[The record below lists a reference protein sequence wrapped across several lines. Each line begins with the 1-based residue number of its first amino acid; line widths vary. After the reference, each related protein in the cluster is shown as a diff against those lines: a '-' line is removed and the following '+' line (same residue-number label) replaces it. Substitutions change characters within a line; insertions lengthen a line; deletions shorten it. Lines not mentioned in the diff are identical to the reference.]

1 MNHLRLPFFRNR
13 NDPLE
18 DFDYSGFRS
27 NPIRQPSAARTP
39 STYAHK
45 PASCVPN
52 NHFFNVSLV
61 VASAEEQE
69 NDIRTATEEDQQQF
83 RNLFIVIQ
91 FRSGGS
97 ISCLNTQH
105 DT

>member
-1 MNHLRLPFFRNR
+1 MQWSMRKRHVLVTIRGINSKRNQQQEFLTHLLIYIPAGFLMYRLGI
-13 NDPLE
+13 D
-18 DFDYSGFRS
+18 D
-27 NPIRQPSAARTP
+27 
-39 STYAHK
+39 
-45 PASCVPN
+45 
-52 NHFFNVSLV
+52 LV